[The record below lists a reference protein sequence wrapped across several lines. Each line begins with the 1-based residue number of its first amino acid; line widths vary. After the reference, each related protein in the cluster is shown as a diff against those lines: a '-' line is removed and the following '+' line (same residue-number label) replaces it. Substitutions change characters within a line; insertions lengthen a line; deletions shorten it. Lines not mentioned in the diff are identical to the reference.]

1 MLDLKSIS
9 NRKDHIFF
17 KTKRSFMEWV
27 RGEGVDLDLNKSLT
41 AYRHTVYIKDE
52 RIFNAN
58 LNSLIKVLNQHLP
71 EESKLCDKKSRVKGK
86 NSYLV
91 FLSNVESA
99 SVVVVDPVAEDASVL
114 EDEVLLDLEEFS
126 EEKDSPDWDLVD
138 EMYDDSDKA
147 GSKNK
152 LEEYARQWNI
162 ELAKNKS
169 YANMVK
175 DFKESL

>member
-9 NRKDHIFF
+9 NKKDHIFF

-41 AYRHTVYIKDE
+41 AYRHTVYIKNE

-58 LNSLIKVLNQHLP
+58 LNSLIEVLNQHLP
-71 EESKLCDKKSRVKGK
+71 EESKLSDKKSRVKGK

-91 FLSNVESA
+91 FLLNKDSIQNEI
-99 SVVVVDPVAEDASVL
+99 VV
-114 EDEVLLDLEEFS
+114 EDETHSEGISLESDTSLEEGVL
-126 EEKDSPDWDLVD
+126 KDTPDWDHVD
-138 EMYDDSDKA
+138 SLYDDSDKVS
-147 GSKNK
+147 SKNA
-152 LEEYARQWNI
+152 LEEYARKFGV

-169 YANMVK
+169 FANMVK
-175 DFKESL
+175 DFREEVK